1 MEILKTKKYANFL
14 GGGGGG
20 GVKISY
26 LENSSKLGNL

>member
-14 GGGGGG
+14 GGGGG